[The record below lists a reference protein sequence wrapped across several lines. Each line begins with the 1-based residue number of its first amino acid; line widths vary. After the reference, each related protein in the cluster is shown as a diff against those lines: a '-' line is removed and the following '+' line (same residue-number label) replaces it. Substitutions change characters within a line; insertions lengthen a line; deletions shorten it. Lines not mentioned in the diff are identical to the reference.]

1 MSFSNELIGI
11 PDSYWDA
18 DIDWVVV
25 GEPAEYMQP
34 VDIGIPDSYWDTDF
48 DWVVA
53 GEPAEYIQPVVV
65 SELVEENESGQSFI
79 LALSAEEIDQP
90 SVNSDPD
97 SLLKDF
103 YIKGTWKYYS

>member
-11 PDSYWDA
+11 PVSYWDA

-34 VDIGIPDSYWDTDF
+34 D
-48 DWVVA
+48 
-53 GEPAEYIQPVVV
+53 VV

-79 LALSAEEIDQP
+79 LALPAEEIDEP

-97 SLLKDF
+97 SLLKEF
-103 YIKGTWKYYS
+103 YVKGTWRYYS